1 MTTAIIG
8 VGTMGSQ
15 IARRLAAGGEPLVLA
30 AKDRSGADA
39 LAAELGPAA
48 RAASVEDAV
57 SGSNTV
63 ILALWLDALET
74 VVPGVA
80 PLLANKVVVDPSN
93 PVSYATGAPT
103 RTLPDG
109 VSGASVVAAM
119 LPSSAHY
126 VKAFGTFGAQDFA
139 NGANREPPR
148 TVLFYATD
156 DETAATEVERLI
168 RLAGYEPIKAGGVG
182 DAIRIEFFGDLNSK
196 VFNAESARSAVA
208 AKVPA

>member
-57 SGSNTV
+57 SGAGTV
-63 ILALWLDALET
+63 ILALWLDALKT
-74 VVPGVA
+74 VVPEVA
-80 PLLANKVVVDPSN
+80 SLLANRVVVDPSN

-139 NGANREPPR
+139 NGANREPQR

-156 DETAATEVERLI
+156 DETAASEVERLI
-168 RLAGYEPIKAGGVG
+168 RLAGYEPIKAGGVA

-196 VFNAESARSAVA
+196 VFDAESARAAVA